1 MDVCCRNDMHSLIQI
16 LQQDILYNGAWFEP
30 YGSNLLLCVKVK
42 LHPYGTIIYEQGKSE
57 GFGSCDRPSN
67 LAQIW
72 SKSSIFQPVW
82 PWNLMNDLGKQ

>member
-42 LHPYGTIIYEQGKSE
+42 LHPYGTIIYEKYVE
-57 GFGSCDRPSN
+57 EN
-67 LAQIW
+67 
-72 SKSSIFQPVW
+72 SSLIAAIDS
-82 PWNLMNDLGKQ
+82 LDDGC